1 MQAQSLALQIVHRSI
16 ADTLYFSC
24 VQAALMAVSKP
35 GLALRFLKL
44 RRRTE
49 TFQYGPHPSHRLEIV
64 SAVVADRSSSSDS
77 TPPHPARTLVF
88 VHGGA
93 WGSGKPW
100 MYRLLADRLSTVGY
114 TVVLIGYRTWPDGT
128 TDDQVCSH

>member
-1 MQAQSLALQIVHRSI
+1 
-16 ADTLYFSC
+16 
-24 VQAALMAVSKP
+24 MAVSKP

-49 TFQYGPHPSHRLEIV
+49 TFEYGPHPSHKLEIV
-64 SAVVADRSSSSDS
+64 SAVTDSSSASSSISSSSSSS
-77 TPPHPARTLVF
+77 TPVQPARTLVF

-100 MYRLLADRLSTVGY
+100 MYRLLADRLTTVGY
-114 TVVLIGYRTWPDGT
+114 TVVLVGYRTWPDGT
-128 TDDQVCSH
+128 TDDQVR

>member
-1 MQAQSLALQIVHRSI
+1 MLLCTFH
-16 ADTLYFSC
+16 D
-24 VQAALMAVSKP
+24 VQAALMAISKP

-49 TFQYGPHPSHRLEIV
+49 TFQYGPHPSHKLEIV
-64 SAVVADRSSSSDS
+64 SAVADSSSSSDGDR
-77 TPPHPARTLVF
+77 TQPARTLVF

-100 MYRLLADRLSTVGY
+100 MYRLLADRLSNVGY

-128 TDDQVCSH
+128 TDEQVYGYHHMQLS